1 MDENSLIA
9 ALRKAEAEKYAAVP
23 PEDEIEH
30 AFSDGFR
37 QKMDRLIRMQ
47 RQSVWNLVK
56 TPARRS
62 LLLLLILLLT
72 FGVPP
77 EKNPLFRIIQPIPQL
92 STVAPSAPEVSLPQ
106 PPPETVPVQTEPKKT
121 EPARLQTTDPVK
133 PNAAAQPE
141 EHLYLP
147 PEQSEQPL
155 SQRSDPVKPGTADQP
170 EERSYLPPERSI
182 SPAQEES
189 AVLPQEAVNHYAA
202 TSAQTP
208 YAGKASTPEKNSEPQ
223 GSASAE
229 KDDELARLAEEAE
242 AQLAALIREN
252 INLAPYGDQSNSSYS
267 IFSSKTQDERLNEQL
282 AGPKLPQIPNPQPPD
297 PTPHPPWP

>member
-106 PPPETVPVQTEPKKT
+106 PPPETAHVQTEPEKT
-121 EPARLQTTDPVK
+121 EPARSQTTDPVK

-147 PEQSEQPL
+147 QHRSE
-155 SQRSDPVKPGTADQP
+155 T
-170 EERSYLPPERSI
+170 
-182 SPAQEES
+182 PAQEEISTPQPETVNQS
-189 AVLPQEAVNHYAA
+189 AISHTYAEEPEATAA
-202 TSAQTP
+202 FHAEEMNGLQANSAANEKDALSVAAESVRERLYGEAYNANSSATDLTDSTERSTTMRYDSPFSIP
-208 YAGKASTPEKNSEPQ
+208 YGIPESLRALQPEEPASTYEP
-223 GSASAE
+223 
-229 KDDELARLAEEAE
+229 
-242 AQLAALIREN
+242 
-252 INLAPYGDQSNSSYS
+252 
-267 IFSSKTQDERLNEQL
+267 
-282 AGPKLPQIPNPQPPD
+282 
-297 PTPHPPWP
+297 